1 MTLTLDNLTGYATWL
16 RDEEKS
22 KGTIAKYTKDASD
35 FIAWLDGRELT
46 KDELLCWKMFLC
58 DKNIAPCTVNGKLAS
73 LNSLLKYV
81 ERADLS
87 VKYLKVQRRVFRDPQ
102 REMTK
107 KEFRRL
113 LKAVEESGDIRLL
126 LLMESIACTGIR
138 VSELRYIT
146 VEAVKDGRAIVNLK
160 NKVRIILIP
169 KNLAG
174 KLLKY
179 AQEKSI
185 ASGAIFITRNGNP
198 MDRRQIWEKMKAY
211 CKKAGVESSKVFP
224 HNLRHLFARAYY
236 EAHHDIVALADIL
249 GHSSIET
256 TRIYLITT
264 GDEYSRQLDG
274 LRLVS

>member
-22 KGTIAKYTKDASD
+22 KGTIAKYTKDVSD
-35 FIAWLDGRELT
+35 FIVWLDGRELT

-73 LNSLLKYV
+73 LNSLLRYV

-87 VKYLKVQRRVFRDPQ
+87 VKYLKVQR
-102 REMTK
+102 
-107 KEFRRL
+107 RRL

-138 VSELRYIT
+138 VSELKYIT

-169 KNLAG
+169 KKLAG

-185 ASGAIFITRNGNP
+185 TSGAIFITRNGNP